1 MRRLALLAALALA
14 ACGNAGGSGGRAG
27 YDASRDAAA
36 DIRDAL
42 VRARAERKRVLIEAG
57 GNWCPWC
64 AIMHRFYEE
73 NPPLAAARDKNFVV
87 VKVSVESG
95 GPVPAALKA
104 YPAPAGYPHLYVL
117 DENGSLIQSQNTA
130 ELEKGDG
137 YDLEKFAFF
146 LNAFGPPKP

>member
-14 ACGNAGGSGGRAG
+14 ACGNAGGKGG
-27 YDASRDAAA
+27 YDASRDPAA
-36 DIRDAL
+36 DIKNAL
-42 VRARAERKRVLIEAG
+42 VQARAGRQRVLIEAG
-57 GNWCPWC
+57 GNWCSWC
-64 AIMHRFYEE
+64 RIMDRFFEDHAE
-73 NPPLAAARDKNFVV
+73 LAALRDKNFVV

-104 YPAPAGYPHLYVL
+104 YPPPAGYPHLYVL
-117 DENGSLIQSQNTA
+117 DENGTLIQSQNTA